1 MAELISLKMVQLF
14 KAIKPKIVVAFQIGT
29 IFNGTSSGIYKLTF
43 KKLIIFL
50 ESRKDLPL

>member
-29 IFNGTSSGIYKLTF
+29 IFNGTSSGIYKPAF
-43 KKLIIFL
+43 EKKIIFL